1 MLDLEIVHCPPK
13 TDFFCFT
20 LPKQQSVFRARFLSS
35 TNQTI
40 LLSKQDGNDAKVEDE
55 RTTILCIFQLQ
66 CREVERAHGAA
77 R

>member
-1 MLDLEIVHCPPK
+1 MLDLEIVHCSPK

-20 LPKQQSVFRARFLSS
+20 LLKQQSVFRARLLSS

-40 LLSKQDGNDAKVEDE
+40 LLSKQDGNDVKVNDE
-55 RTTILCIFQLQ
+55 RTTILYVFQLQ
-66 CREVERAHGAA
+66 CREVERAHGAV